1 MFPFHPQTAGN
12 KDASRHN
19 DTKTK
24 DMKAKKY
31 LYQTAGKAAA
41 LAACLLLFSC
51 SGDDLADYGSAN
63 GGKHS
68 DNICFSISA
77 ADKAM
82 AKGASLAD
90 SSKAA
95 GEYTAARFVMRSPDT
110 DDTLCVQTVISDG
123 INVTSFEG
131 GTAATRGVPVTSL
144 ETYDS
149 FHVQA
154 HCTDNG
160 TPVSQFY
167 MDDNATNS
175 DGTVWSTS
183 QVRYWP
189 GENRTL
195 QFFAWAPADAAF
207 TATPGSPESTTFKYE
222 VPALAAEQK
231 DIVVAT
237 TVPYAGNYEQQ
248 VPLTFKH
255 ILTAVKFETGSQMQ
269 PGTIKSVALKGVK
282 KSGTY
287 TAFPTGSTGEGT
299 WTLNDATADYT
310 QELNKT
316 TTGTETDGTAVTA
329 EEGTFMMLPQ
339 TLPDGAEVEV
349 VFQDG
354 TSGQERTMSASIAGT
369 QWPQGKTVT
378 YKLSITPE
386 YKFEITEENP
396 VIDAHYVIFQTT
408 LKVSGVA
415 PNQSWTITAP
425 TLDGANVTIQRQ
437 SDMNSWARQ
446 GYWTDRNV
454 NQGGDDTGSAR
465 GTNTLSG
472 TGSGEFPIA
481 IFVPENIGE
490 AERTVELSAGIG
502 TSGDAVQTISI
513 KQLCPSW
520 FSSNLGCERLEGDPE
535 PWGFYWDN
543 DYKLVYDLTKLGES
557 YREDIRIYV
566 EWTKALKSLSESFWI
581 GWLITWIFGDDI
593 PDLSFVE
600 MEKSQTSWI
609 GWGGIADKI
618 TINLGSISTAGIAT
632 SDTDGQSNTGDVYN
646 FEGIQFVNE
655 IINMIHSIPGYTD
668 NILTTSGTGVFPT
681 DNASIACM
689 KLNSWNIISISST
702 TDGTQQMLT
711 LTSDSN
717 LPDWYLPA
725 RNEVNGIK
733 DSDYALN
740 GEYWTSTAANDNQH
754 AYKYNASGS
763 ITQDTRDNV
772 LNVRAVR
779 KKP

>member
-123 INVTSFEG
+123 INATPFED
-131 GTAATRGVPVTSL
+131 GTPATRGVPVTSL
-144 ETYDS
+144 ETYGS

-189 GENRTL
+189 GKKRTL

-207 TATPGSPESTTFKYE
+207 TATPGSPESTTFKYT
-222 VPALAAEQK
+222 VPDNATEQK

-237 TVPYAGNYEQQ
+237 TGQYNGNHEQQ

-287 TAFPTGSTGEGT
+287 KAFPTGSTGEGT

-310 QELNKT
+310 QELNET
-316 TTGTETDGTAVTA
+316 TTGAETDGTLVTT
-329 EEGTFMMLPQ
+329 GDSTFMMLPQ

-378 YKLSITPE
+378 YSLSITPE
-386 YKFEITEENP
+386 YELEFISEPEP
-396 VIDAHYVIFQTT
+396 QDAHYIIYPIHIKAGDVP
-408 LKVSGVA
+408 GG
-415 PNQSWTITAP
+415 WTITSSDP
-425 TLDGANVTIQRQ
+425 DNVTLR
-437 SDMNSWARQ
+437 
-446 GYWTDRNV
+446 TDLTILTRRGFWIEEDKGTASIRSTA
-454 NQGGDDTGSAR
+454 QGDDITIYAFL
-465 GTNTLSG
+465 TENA
-472 TGSGEFPIA
+472 GE
-481 IFVPENIGE
+481 EN
-490 AERTVELSAGIG
+490 RTVTLEMRPTNLP
-502 TSGDAVQTISI
+502 DAAPQTFTIE
-513 KQLCPSW
+513 QLCPSW
-520 FSSNLGCERLEGDPE
+520 NGNLGCERIEEYDEDFTGY
-535 PWGFYWDN
+535 PWGFKW
-543 DYKLVYDLTKLGES
+543 
-557 YREDIRIYV
+557 
-566 EWTKALKSLSESFWI
+566 
-581 GWLITWIFGDDI
+581 
-593 PDLSFVE
+593 
-600 MEKSQTSWI
+600 
-609 GWGGIADKI
+609 
-618 TINLGSISTAGIAT
+618 
-632 SDTDGQSNTGDVYN
+632 
-646 FEGIQFVNE
+646 
-655 IINMIHSIPGYTD
+655 
-668 NILTTSGTGVFPT
+668 
-681 DNASIACM
+681 
-689 KLNSWNIISISST
+689 
-702 TDGTQQMLT
+702 
-711 LTSDSN
+711 DSN
-717 LPDWYLPA
+717 LVITYDAEQVDFWSRIILFFYLELFNNDAFVHEDISLMPYYHHVVIDFSKVSALDVGTNENDGRTNTWQIYNFDGINDASSMMQMLEEWGIKPDKELPTNPTIFAARTCALKNKFNKNVTQQNGQTIETLVLRNENLVWYLPA
-725 RNEVNGIK
+725 RNEAPNMQDAEYPLSG
-733 DSDYALN
+733 D
-740 GEYWTSTAANDNQH
+740 YWTSTAIITPDQNN
-754 AYKYNASGS
+754 AYKYTVGAS
-763 ITQDTRDNV
+763 TQSEDRNS
-772 LNVRAVR
+772 LLRVRAVR

>member
-131 GTAATRGVPVTSL
+131 GAAATRGVPVTSL

-167 MDDNATNS
+167 MDDNATKS

-195 QFFAWAPADAAF
+195 QFFAWAPANAAF
-207 TATPGSPESTTFKYE
+207 TATPGSPESTTFEYE
-222 VPALAAEQK
+222 VPALAADQK

-237 TVPYAGNYEQQ
+237 TDPYVGNYEQQ

-287 TAFPTGSTGEGT
+287 TAFPTGNTGEGT

-316 TTGTETDGTAVTA
+316 TTGAETDGTAVTTK
-329 EEGTFMMLPQ
+329 EGTFMMLPQ

-386 YKFEITEENP
+386 YEFKLSDERTL
-396 VIDAHYVIFQTT
+396 DAHYEIYTT
-408 LKVSGVA
+408 SLVVSGVA
-415 PNQSWTITAP
+415 AGQSWTITAP
-425 TLDGANVTIQRQ
+425 NDVTVQAQ
-437 SDMNSWARQ
+437 SDMNRWARQ
-446 GYWTDRNV
+446 GYWTDRNI
-454 NQGGDDTGSAR
+454 NERGDDSGSAR
-465 GTNTLSG
+465 GTSSYSNS
-472 TGSGEFPIA
+472 GSGEFPIA
-481 IFVPENIGE
+481 IFVPENIGDDKRSI
-490 AERTVELSAGIG
+490 ALSISVNGN
-502 TSGDAVQTISI
+502 AVQTINI
-513 KQLCPSW
+513 EQYAPSW
-520 FSSNLGCERLEGDPE
+520 YGSNIGCERLEGDPQ
-535 PWGFYWDN
+535 PWGFYWSN
-543 DYKLVYDLTKLGES
+543 DYALTFDLKSCDENDRES
-557 YREDIRIYV
+557 LRQYV
-566 EWTKALKSLSESFWI
+566 EWTKALHTLSTWPFI
-581 GWLITWIFGDDI
+581 GWIITAIFGNDI
-593 PDLSFVE
+593 PDLSFVD
-600 MEKSQTSWI
+600 MKKSNT
-609 GWGGIADKI
+609 GFLGAGGIADEI
-618 TINLGSISTAGIAT
+618 TINLGQLNTENIAEST
-632 SDTDGQSNTGDVYN
+632 DNGQQNTRDIYN
-646 FEGIQFVNE
+646 FQGIQLVNE
-655 IINMIHSIPGYTD
+655 IINRIQNVGGYNSSMMKET
-668 NILTTSGTGVFPT
+668 GTGVFPT
-681 DNASIACM
+681 NNAAIACM
-689 KLNSWNIISISST
+689 KLNSWNVVTANNEEIL
-702 TDGTQQMLT
+702 QLT
-711 LTSDSN
+711 NNSPT
-717 LPDWYLPA
+717 PDWYLPA
-725 RNEVNGIK
+725 SGEITGIH
-733 DSDYALN
+733 DDEIPLSGN
-740 GEYWTSTAANDNQH
+740 YWTSTSVQGSHEN
-754 AYKYNASGS
+754 AYKYDNSGVVS
-763 ITQDTRDNV
+763 QERRDTR

-779 KKP
+779 KK

>member
-1 MFPFHPQTAGN
+1 
-12 KDASRHN
+12 
-19 DTKTK
+19 
-24 DMKAKKY
+24 MKAKKY

-144 ETYDS
+144 ETYGL

-207 TATPGSPESTTFKYE
+207 TATPGSPESTTFEYE
-222 VPALAAEQK
+222 VPAPATEQK

-237 TVPYAGNYEQQ
+237 TYPYVGNYEQQ

-287 TAFPTGSTGEGT
+287 TAFPTGNTGEGT

-316 TTGTETDGTAVTA
+316 TTGTETNGTPVTA

-386 YKFEITEENP
+386 YEFKLSDERIL
-396 VIDAHYVIFQTT
+396 DAHYEIYTT
-408 LKVSGVA
+408 SLVVSGVA
-415 PNQSWTITAP
+415 AGQSWTITAP
-425 TLDGANVTIQRQ
+425 DGVTVQAQ

-446 GYWTDRNV
+446 GYWTDRNI
-454 NQGGDDTGSAR
+454 NERGDDSGSAR
-465 GTNTLSG
+465 GTSSYSNS
-472 TGSGEFPIA
+472 GSGEFPIA
-481 IFVPENIGE
+481 IFVPENIGDDKRSI
-490 AERTVELSAGIG
+490 ALSISVNGN
-502 TSGDAVQTISI
+502 AVQTINI
-513 KQLCPSW
+513 EQYAPSW
-520 FSSNLGCERLEGDPE
+520 YGNNIGCERLEGDRQ
-535 PWGFYWDN
+535 PWGFYWSN
-543 DYKLVYDLTKLGES
+543 DYALTFNLRNCNENDRES
-557 YREDIRIYV
+557 LRQYV
-566 EWTKALKSLSESFWI
+566 EWTQGLHDLSESFLL
-581 GWLITWIFGDDI
+581 GWLIRLIFGNDI
-593 PDLSFVE
+593 PDLSFVD
-600 MEKSQTSWI
+600 MKKSNTSWW
-609 GWGGIADKI
+609 GGGIADEI
-618 TINLGSISTAGIAT
+618 TINLGQLNTENIAEST
-632 SDTDGQSNTGDVYN
+632 DNGQQNTRDIYN
-646 FEGIQFVNE
+646 FQGIQLVNE
-655 IINMIHSIPGYTD
+655 IINRIQNVGGYDSSMMTE
-668 NILTTSGTGVFPT
+668 TGTGVFPT
-681 DNASIACM
+681 NNAAIACM
-689 KLNSWNIISISST
+689 KLNSWNVVTANNEEIL
-702 TDGTQQMLT
+702 QLT
-711 LTSDSN
+711 NNSPT
-717 LPDWYLPA
+717 PDWYLPA
-725 RNEVNGIK
+725 SGEITGIH
-733 DSDYALN
+733 DDEIPLSGN
-740 GEYWTSTAANDNQH
+740 YWTSTSVQGSHEN
-754 AYKYNASGS
+754 AYKYDNSGAVS
-763 ITQDTRDNV
+763 QERRDTR

-779 KKP
+779 KK

>member
-1 MFPFHPQTAGN
+1 
-12 KDASRHN
+12 
-19 DTKTK
+19 
-24 DMKAKKY
+24 MKAKKY

-144 ETYDS
+144 ETYGS

-195 QFFAWAPADAAF
+195 QFFAWAPVDAAF
-207 TATPGSPESTTFKYE
+207 TATPGSPESTTLEYT
-222 VPALAAEQK
+222 VPTTVTDQK
-231 DIVVAT
+231 DVVVAT
-237 TVPYAGNYEQQ
+237 TEEIAGNANTTQ
-248 VPLTFKH
+248 PLTFRH
-255 ILTAVKFETGSQMQ
+255 ICTAVKFKVGDQMQ
-269 PGTIKSVALKGVK
+269 AGTIKKITISGVHN
-282 KSGTY
+282 SGAYDMASDSWQLGSNT
-287 TAFPTGSTGEGT
+287 TVFSIEQDIEMTGNESGSMI
-299 WTLNDATADYT
+299 
-310 QELNKT
+310 
-316 TTGTETDGTAVTA
+316 TDG
-329 EEGTFMMLPQ
+329 ENTFMMLPQ
-339 TLPDGAEVEV
+339 ELPAGAKVEII
-349 VFQDG
+349 FHDSQAG
-354 TSGQERTMSASIAGT
+354 TDRTFSASIGGMT
-369 QWPQGKTVT
+369 WPQGKTVT
-378 YKLSITPE
+378 YTLSITPE

-465 GTNTLSG
+465 GGQTISG
-472 TGSGEFPIA
+472 TGEAEIPIA
-481 IFVPENIGE
+481 IFVPENTGE
-490 AERTVELSAGIG
+490 TPRTVNLVAGVG
-502 TSGDAVQTISI
+502 NVNSSTIEI
-513 KQLCPSW
+513 EQLCPNW
-520 FSSNLGCERLEGDPE
+520 NGNLGCERLESDPE
-535 PWGFYWDN
+535 PWGFYWDT
-543 DYKLVYDLTKLGES
+543 DFKIIYDLTNCDEGSRRLLKAYIDLTSFFENLSWIPLIEDLMNAIYGEGK
-557 YREDIRIYV
+557 
-566 EWTKALKSLSESFWI
+566 W
-581 GWLITWIFGDDI
+581 
-593 PDLSFVE
+593 PDLSYLD
-600 MEKSQTSWI
+600 MKTS
-609 GWGGIADKI
+609 GGVLGFGAKVDNI
-618 TINLGSISTAGIAT
+618 TINLGDVPTDNIAERE
-632 SDTDGQSNTGDVYN
+632 DDGQRNTQEIYN
-646 FEGIQFVNE
+646 FEGIQFVNQV
-655 IINMIHSIPGYTD
+655 INMIENMDGYTVATEGEGLIPS
-668 NILTTSGTGVFPT
+668 N
-681 DNASIACM
+681 NAAIACM
-689 KLNSWNIISISST
+689 KLNSWNIISVQ
-702 TDGTQQMLT
+702 DEEVLT

-717 LPDWYLPA
+717 VPDWYLPA
-725 RNEVNGIK
+725 RGEVSNVIT
-733 DSDYALN
+733 DEEYPLN
-740 GEYWTSTAANDNQH
+740 GEYWTSTAVADNSKQ
-754 AYKYNASGS
+754 AWKYNAAGTTSQEERNS
-763 ITQDTRDNV
+763 V

>member
-1 MFPFHPQTAGN
+1 
-12 KDASRHN
+12 
-19 DTKTK
+19 
-24 DMKAKKY
+24 MKAQKN
-31 LYQTAGKAAA
+31 LYPAAGKAAT
-41 LAACLLLFSC
+41 LAACLLMFSC
-51 SGDDLADYGSAN
+51 SSDDL
-63 GGKHS
+63 
-68 DNICFSISA
+68 DNIRKTTQGGSISFSISA

-82 AKGASLAD
+82 AKGESLAD

-207 TATPGSPESTTFKYE
+207 TATPGSPESTTFEYE
-222 VPALAAEQK
+222 VPDNATDQK

-237 TVPYAGNYEQQ
+237 TGRYDGDYEQQ

-255 ILTAVKFETGSQMQ
+255 ILTAVKFEFGSQMQ
-269 PGTIKSVALKGVK
+269 PGTIKSVALKGVIK
-282 KSGTY
+282 GGTY

-316 TTGTETDGTAVTA
+316 TTGAETNGTPVTA
-329 EEGTFMMLPQ
+329 KEGTFMMLPQ

-386 YKFEITEENP
+386 YELEFISEPELQ
-396 VIDAHYVIFQTT
+396 DAHYIIYPIHIKAGDVP
-408 LKVSGVA
+408 GG
-415 PNQSWTITAP
+415 WTITSSDP
-425 TLDGANVTIQRQ
+425 DNVTLR
-437 SDMNSWARQ
+437 
-446 GYWTDRNV
+446 TDLTILTRRGFWIEEDKGTASIRSTA
-454 NQGGDDTGSAR
+454 QGDDITIYAFLTENAGEENR
-465 GTNTLSG
+465 KITLEMRPTNL
-472 TGSGEFPIA
+472 P
-481 IFVPENIGE
+481 
-490 AERTVELSAGIG
+490 
-502 TSGDAVQTISI
+502 DAAPQTFTIE
-513 KQLCPSW
+513 QLCPSW
-520 FSSNLGCERLEGDPE
+520 NGNLGCERIEDGDY
-535 PWGFYWDN
+535 PWGFLWEEDMKIVYNAQEIGFINKAILWGYLHLFNNDDFVSDN
-543 DYKLVYDLTKLGES
+543 T
-557 YREDIRIYV
+557 V
-566 EWTKALKSLSESFWI
+566 EA
-581 GWLITWIFGDDI
+581 IFG
-593 PDLSFVE
+593 
-600 MEKSQTSWI
+600 
-609 GWGGIADKI
+609 ADYSI
-618 TINLGSISTAGIAT
+618 TIDFNSISDLNVG
-632 SDTDGQSNTGDVYN
+632 TDENNGLENTKDIYN
-646 FEGIQFVNE
+646 FEGIN
-655 IINMIHSIPGYTD
+655 D
-668 NILTTSGTGVFPT
+668 
-681 DNASIACM
+681 ASSM
-689 KLNSWNIISISST
+689 M
-702 TDGTQQMLT
+702 QMLEEWGCVADKT
-711 LTSDSN
+711 LPTNPTEFAARACAMKNKFNKDYIQGQDGQQVEIAVLREEN
-717 LPDWYLPA
+717 IKWYLPA
-725 RNEVNGIK
+725 KNQAPLMKDVNYPL
-733 DSDYALN
+733 S
-740 GEYWTSTAANDNQH
+740 GEYWTSTALNDNNH
-754 AYKYNASGS
+754 AYKYKVE
-763 ITQDTRDNV
+763 DTTTPQESRDVN
-772 LNVRAVR
+772 LHVRAVR
-779 KKP
+779 SK

>member
-1 MFPFHPQTAGN
+1 
-12 KDASRHN
+12 
-19 DTKTK
+19 
-24 DMKAKKY
+24 MKAKKY

-131 GTAATRGVPVTSL
+131 GTAATRGLPVTSL
-144 ETYDS
+144 ETYGS

-207 TATPGSPESTTFKYE
+207 TATPGSPESTTFEYE
-222 VPALAAEQK
+222 VPAPATEQK

-237 TVPYAGNYEQQ
+237 TDSYDGNYEQQ

-310 QELNKT
+310 QELNKI
-316 TTGTETDGTAVTA
+316 TTGAETNGTPVTTKK
-329 EEGTFMMLPQ
+329 GTFMMLPQ

-349 VFQDG
+349 VFRDR

-386 YKFEITEENP
+386 YELEFISEPELQ
-396 VIDAHYVIFQTT
+396 DAHYIIYPIHIKAGDVP
-408 LKVSGVA
+408 GG
-415 PNQSWTITAP
+415 WTITSSDP
-425 TLDGANVTIQRQ
+425 NNVTLR
-437 SDMNSWARQ
+437 
-446 GYWTDRNV
+446 TDLTILTR
-454 NQGGDDTGSAR
+454 R
-465 GTNTLSG
+465 GFWIEEDKG
-472 TGSGEFPIA
+472 TGSISSTAQGDDITIYAFLTENAGE
-481 IFVPENIGE
+481 EN
-490 AERTVELSAGIG
+490 RTVTLEMRPTNLP
-502 TSGDAVQTISI
+502 DAAPQTFTIE
-513 KQLCPSW
+513 QLCPSW
-520 FSSNLGCERLEGDPE
+520 NGNLGCERIEEYDEGFTGY
-535 PWGFYWDN
+535 PWGFKWPQGMKITYNMENAHFFDLIKNALLNAYLSWFTDYN
-543 DYKLVYDLTKLGES
+543 DFITKKTFILS
-557 YREDIRIYV
+557 ITSVTINFDAVPQVRV
-566 EWTKALKSLSESFWI
+566 ATSESD
-581 GWLITWIFGDDI
+581 GA
-593 PDLSFVE
+593 
-600 MEKSQTSWI
+600 KNTSELYNYNGI
-609 GWGGIADKI
+609 NDVSTLMSVLEDWGG
-618 TINLGSISTAGIAT
+618 T
-632 SDTDGQSNTGDVYN
+632 
-646 FEGIQFVNE
+646 
-655 IINMIHSIPGYTD
+655 
-668 NILTTSGTGVFPT
+668 
-681 DNASIACM
+681 
-689 KLNSWNIISISST
+689 T
-702 TDGTQQMLT
+702 TDV
-711 LTSDSN
+711 
-717 LPDWYLPA
+717 LPVNPEAFAARACAMKNKFHKTIEENGGQTIEIPVLEEEDLVWYLPA
-725 RNEVNGIK
+725 RNQAPDMK
-733 DSDYALN
+733 DEQYLLQ
-740 GEYWTSTAANDNQH
+740 GEYWTSTNANVEGDNEE
-754 AYKYNASGS
+754 AYKYIVGGV
-763 ITQDTRDNV
+763 TVLEQRDVN
-772 LNVRAVR
+772 LHVRAVR
-779 KKP
+779 SK